1 MKIEKSNGIT
11 TIVEDQFLPR
21 FVRYFA
27 VSSIACGVSLLVV
40 AMFLIF
46 SGDDG
51 YFQIFI
57 AVLLSLAAIL
67 YGVYLL
73 FLFPDVSVLLDRKSG
88 KAKITSR
95 RMLDRSVRE
104 LELRRITRLLV
115 DRSESSSG
123 KNIYRIAFVTYKGE
137 MIPLTGSW
145 TDQITR
151 LEKEAKEIHG
161 SLDAAATLDFPKI
174 FIAELEELA
183 KDTSKAAQPSA
194 EHPPLVVS
202 ELPLS
207 DASEKANSKEKS

>member
-73 FLFPDVSVLLDRKSG
+73 FLFTDVSVLLDRKSG

-151 LEKEAKEIHG
+151 LEKEAKEKSAVSYLPHLKI
-161 SLDAAATLDFPKI
+161 SNREKDSADSSQFDSTRETCAAGGPRW
-174 FIAELEELA
+174 
-183 KDTSKAAQPSA
+183 Q
-194 EHPPLVVS
+194 
-202 ELPLS
+202 
-207 DASEKANSKEKS
+207 AS